1 MATSGLAPQPPPP
14 IQTNT
19 AGTTA
24 STISPISPSEGSST
38 ITPGVLSAS
47 SKTCATPF
55 TPFPPTPDYDDVE
68 SPSLTLGN
76 ALARFEFERLDS
88 RDARDVGTKVLMVE
102 WEEDASTAPMAG
114 EWTVGWEGKSVAA
127 IVPTEAQ
134 AQTETETETSVS
146 SVTEGGVKKFP
157 SQQRGQLHRLYFLLP
172 QWARVPGTVILT
184 LTGARQTGEE
194 QVRPDAKPVQH
205 AEKIV
210 WRTHPLPAIY
220 PAALGN
226 SARASG
232 KRGVLHTIWAKK
244 RLQSLASEI
253 EVEQLQNPEG
263 VSLDLAIQERDWIER
278 NFGVKTRKTKDS
290 TVTATE
296 DRSPVSNA
304 GQGGLNSPSSPKSP
318 GRGPFL
324 EKLKG
329 LKLATETQDLQPPP
343 SLSTDS
349 TEEVKEH
356 NPLSP
361 ETADVAVS
369 WPAFAT
375 LSGFDQSQARDSL
388 AAKAPQRTTQFQ
400 PSQQPQVVQPQQMR
414 PIAPPESVLEQQR
427 QLSGMGSLNAFTAPA
442 TSSSEVQFRRS
453 SVAVGSDQ
461 QSQSHL
467 SAERPGVAHSNTD
480 EDDLFALPMSP
491 RPETNAGIKKFTFG
505 EADTARYVPGE
516 RMAGSS

>member
-24 STISPISPSEGSST
+24 STISPISPSDGSST
-38 ITPGVLSAS
+38 ITPSKFSAT
-47 SKTCATPF
+47 SKTSATPF

-88 RDARDVGTKVLMVE
+88 KDARDVGTKVLMVE
-102 WEEDASTAPMAG
+102 WEEDASTAPIAG

-134 AQTETETETSVS
+134 TKTEPSVLS
-146 SVTEGGVKKFP
+146 ATEGGV
-157 SQQRGQLHRLYFLLP
+157 QRCTGQERGQLHRLYFLLP
-172 QWARVPGTVILT
+172 QWARVPGTVVLT

-194 QVRPDAKPVQH
+194 QLPPHAKPGQH
-205 AEKIV
+205 GERIV

-232 KRGVLHTIWAKK
+232 KRGVLHTVWAKK

-278 NFGVKTRKTKDS
+278 NFGVKTRKPKDS
-290 TVTATE
+290 TVNAIE
-296 DRSPVSNA
+296 DRSPIASAAQVS
-304 GQGGLNSPSSPKSP
+304 LNSPSSPKSP
-318 GRGPFL
+318 GRGLLL

-329 LKLATETQDLQPPP
+329 LKLATGTQHLQSPP
-343 SLSTDS
+343 SLSNET

-369 WPAFAT
+369 WPTFAS

-388 AAKAPQRTTQFQ
+388 AAKAPQRNTQFQ
-400 PSQQPQVVQPQQMR
+400 VSQQPQLVQSQQMR

-427 QLSGMGSLNAFTAPA
+427 QISAMGSLNAFTAPA

-453 SVAVGSDQ
+453 SVAVEPEQ
-461 QSQSHL
+461 QPQSHL

-491 RPETNAGIKKFTFG
+491 RSPETNAGVKKFTFG

-516 RMAGSS
+516 QKAGSS